1 MPAFF
6 VLNEARIIENMT
18 ISSMN
23 KKIFHIFKRNV
34 EKSMKRVYIL
44 FFVFCTCIVSLS
56 SGQSNSSK
64 QNAVVEFRAF
74 PNPVSQ
80 GVFTITTA
88 DIKKKEVVI
97 YSLLGKV
104 VLRLTFSER
113 KKQFDVSQI
122 SQGVYLI
129 QVNQGNKKS
138 SKKLIIR

>member
-1 MPAFF
+1 
-6 VLNEARIIENMT
+6 
-18 ISSMN
+18 
-23 KKIFHIFKRNV
+23 
-34 EKSMKRVYIL
+34 MKRVYIL